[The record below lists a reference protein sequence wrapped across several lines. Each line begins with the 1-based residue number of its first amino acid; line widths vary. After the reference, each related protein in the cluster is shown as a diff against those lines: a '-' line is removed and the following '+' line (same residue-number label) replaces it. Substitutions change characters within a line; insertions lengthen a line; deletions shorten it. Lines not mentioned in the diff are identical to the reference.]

1 MKSKVALIAFGGN
14 AMLPAESRG
23 TAVEQYNYAKK
34 AASILVDVASKGYRL
49 IVVHGNGPQVGNVLL
64 QMEAASNQIP
74 PLPLDVCDAMTE
86 GSMGYMLER
95 AIVNELRKRS
105 MDKEVATLLTQIIVD
120 REDPAFGKPTK
131 PIGPFYNSFRARQL
145 RKENRWMMNEDSGR
159 GFRRVVPSPKPVDIV
174 PKRIIRSLLDND
186 TIVITA
192 GGGGIPVFIN
202 SDGYLEGIEAVIDK
216 DFASSLIAREEGV
229 DLFVILTGVDMVYE
243 NFGTEE
249 ARPLKVIDVE
259 QAQRMLD
266 QGQFPAGSMGPK
278 IAAAIEYIEG
288 GGREVLITSAAKL
301 RAALLKRS
309 GTRIVKKNEE
319 R

>member
-1 MKSKVALIAFGGN
+1 
-14 AMLPAESRG
+14 MLPSDSRG
-23 TAVEQYNYAKK
+23 TADEQYSYAKK
-34 AASILVDVASKGYRL
+34 AASILVDVVKKGYKL

-74 PLPLDVCDAMTE
+74 PFPLDVCDAMTE

-95 AIVNELRKRS
+95 ALVNELRKRS
-105 MDKEVATLLTQIIVD
+105 IDREVVTLLTQIIVD
-120 REDPAFGKPTK
+120 REDPAFSKPTK

-145 RKENRWMMNEDSGR
+145 KRENRWKMNEDAGR
-159 GFRRVVPSPKPVDIV
+159 GFRRLVPSPKPVDII
-174 PKRIIRSLLDND
+174 PKRTIRALLDNE
-186 TIVITA
+186 TIVIAA

-202 SDGYLEGIEAVIDK
+202 SNGYLEGVEAVIDK

-243 NFGTEE
+243 NFGTDH
-249 ARPLKVIDVE
+249 ACPIKVLDIE
-259 QAQRMLD
+259 KAQEMLAE
-266 QGQFPAGSMGPK
+266 GQFPAGSMGPK
-278 IAAAIEYIEG
+278 IAAAVEYIKG
-288 GGREVLITSAAKL
+288 GGEEVVITSAAKL

>member
-14 AMLPAESRG
+14 ATLPSDSRG
-23 TAVEQYNYAKK
+23 TADEQYSYAKK
-34 AASILVDVASKGYRL
+34 AASILVDVVKKGYKL

-74 PLPLDVCDAMTE
+74 PFPLDVCDAMTE

-95 AIVNELRKRS
+95 ALVNELRKRS
-105 MDKEVATLLTQIIVD
+105 IDREVVTLLTQIIVD
-120 REDPAFGKPTK
+120 REDPAFSKPTK

-145 RKENRWMMNEDSGR
+145 KRENRWKMNEDAGR
-159 GFRRVVPSPKPVDIV
+159 GFRRLVPSPKPVDII
-174 PKRIIRSLLDND
+174 PKRTIRALLDNE
-186 TIVITA
+186 TIVIAA

-202 SDGYLEGIEAVIDK
+202 SNGYLEGVEAVIDK

-243 NFGTEE
+243 NFGTDH
-249 ARPLKVIDVE
+249 ACPIKVLDIE
-259 QAQRMLD
+259 KAQEMLAE
-266 QGQFPAGSMGPK
+266 GQFPAGSMGPK
-278 IAAAIEYIEG
+278 IAAAVEYIKG
-288 GGREVLITSAAKL
+288 GGEEVVITSAAKL

>member
-1 MKSKVALIAFGGN
+1 
-14 AMLPAESRG
+14 MLPAESRG

-34 AASILVDVASKGYRL
+34 AASILVDVVTKGYRL
-49 IVVHGNGPQVGNVLL
+49 VVVHGNGPQVGNILL

-74 PLPLDVCDAMTE
+74 PFPLDVCDAMTE

-105 MDKEVATLLTQIIVD
+105 IDREVVTLLTQIVVD
-120 REDPAFGKPTK
+120 REDPAFSKPTK

-145 RKENRWMMNEDSGR
+145 KKENRWMMKEDAGR

-174 PKRIIRSLLDND
+174 PKRVIRALLDND
-186 TIVITA
+186 TIVIAA

-202 SDGYLEGIEAVIDK
+202 SNGYLEGVEAVIDK

-229 DLFVILTGVDMVYE
+229 DLFVVLTGVDMVYE
-243 NFGTEE
+243 NFGTTE
-249 ARPLKVIDVE
+249 ARPLKVMDID

-266 QGQFPAGSMGPK
+266 EGQFPAGSMGPK
-278 IAAAIEYIEG
+278 IAAAIEYIKG
-288 GGREVLITSAAKL
+288 GGEEVLITSAAKL